1 MSGKLYLVPSF
12 LYDGQA
18 ADSLPKETLDKVHT
32 LKEFIV
38 ERSKTAR
45 AFLKAINIPTPQNE
59 LILHELDKHG
69 KDDIDRFLK
78 SASEGG
84 NIGLLSEAGM
94 PCVADPGAEVVARA
108 HKKGIQVIPLV
119 GASSILLA
127 LMASGFNGQS
137 FAFHGYL
144 PIQADDRKRKL
155 LELEANAGR
164 FKQTQIFIETPY
176 RNNQMIDAIG
186 RTCNNSTLLCV
197 AANLTSPDEKI
208 ISTNVGEWKHMK
220 YDFHKQPAV
229 FIIYS

>member
-1 MSGKLYLVPSF
+1 MPGKLYLVPSF
-12 LYDGQA
+12 LYDGQDA
-18 ADSLPKETLDKVHT
+18 NSLPKETIDKVHT

-45 AFLKAINIPTPQNE
+45 AYLKAINIPTPQNE

-84 NIGLLSEAGM
+84 SLGLISEAGM
-94 PCVADPGAEVVARA
+94 PCVADPGAEIVARA

-144 PIQADDRKRKL
+144 PIQNAERNQKL
-155 LELEANAGR
+155 KELETNAGR

-176 RNNQMIDAIG
+176 RNNQMIEAIC
-186 RTCNNSTLLCV
+186 RTCSNNTLLCV
-197 AANLTSPDEKI
+197 AANLTSPEEKV
-208 ISTNVGEWKHMK
+208 ISTNVGEWKHLK